1 MRISTTPR
9 DRFRAAPDTESPIH
23 EQVGAGTDFRA
34 LFLEN
39 PQPMWVYA
47 LGTFQFLEVN
57 DAAVQH
63 YGYSRDE
70 FVEMTLADV
79 RQQGGGPTVIDE
91 GAPARAD
98 SQPGSE
104 RRHRLK
110 NGQIIDV
117 EVMFHRL
124 TFRGLEAQ
132 LEVVRDVTKWKR
144 EELELKQSEREYRH
158 IFEDAIV
165 GIYQSTPDG
174 RLLSVNPS
182 MAQMFGFDSP
192 GEMIASITDIQTQL
206 YVDPDQREEFKRR
219 MLEHEMLQRFEV
231 QLYRKDHS
239 TMWVCMNAR
248 VIRRVDNAV
257 RYKGSFEDITDR
269 KLLEDELR
277 QTHQEYRDL
286 LDKAVIGV
294 FQSTPEGRCISA
306 NPAMAKML
314 GYTTSKELMAQISD
328 IVRQVYAGPKR
339 RDEIKTLID
348 GQSEVKNLEFQA
360 YRKDGSKIWL
370 CCNIRAVLSDGVVVR
385 YEGMCE
391 DVTQRIFLED
401 QLRQAQKMEAIGQ
414 LAGGVAHD
422 FNNALGVITGYSD
435 LLLTSLREGDV
446 SHKYAREIAKA
457 GGRAATLTRQL
468 LAFGRKQVIQPII
481 LDLNIATEEF
491 EKMLCRL
498 IGEDIKVIFRR
509 GSDLGPVKMDP
520 GQVEQILMNLVLNA
534 RDSMPRGGRL
544 SIETANVE
552 LDETFARQHAFVH
565 PGPYVRLSVS
575 DTGCG
580 MDKDTLHHIFEPF
593 FTTKKPGKGTGLG
606 LSTVYGIVKQNAG
619 YVMVYSEVGKGT
631 TFRLYLPRLAND
643 VELSQPSAMPEALLR
658 GTETVLLVEDEEPLR
673 SLVRTCLEKNG
684 YSVLDARDAASAL
697 ALAKSHRGRIH
708 LLLTDVVMPGMS
720 GRKLAKRLVTMQPEL
735 KVAYMTGYTD
745 DLIDHHGILDRQT
758 VLLEKPFTL
767 RALLTT
773 AYHALHGG
781 QNSQAARA
789 N

>member
-1 MRISTTPR
+1 MFGSKAVVRRLSMKGLPLERTPNR
-9 DRFRAAPDTESPIH
+9 VVS
-23 EQVGAGTDFRA
+23 
-34 LFLEN
+34 
-39 PQPMWVYA
+39 
-47 LGTFQFLEVN
+47 
-57 DAAVQH
+57 
-63 YGYSRDE
+63 
-70 FVEMTLADV
+70 
-79 RQQGGGPTVIDE
+79 GGI
-91 GAPARAD
+91 A
-98 SQPGSE
+98 
-104 RRHRLK
+104 LK

-117 EVMFHRL
+117 EVMFHPL

-132 LEVVRDVTKWKR
+132 LEVVLDVTKWKR

-192 GEMIASITDIQTQL
+192 AEMIASITDIQTQL

-219 MLEHEMLQRFEV
+219 MLEHEMLRRFEV

-286 LDKAVIGV
+286 LDKALIGV

-306 NPAMAKML
+306 NPAMTKML
-314 GYTTSKELMAQISD
+314 GYTTSKELMAEIRD
-328 IVRQVYAGPKR
+328 IVRQVYAGPKS
-339 RDEIKTLID
+339 RDEIKTLMD

-360 YRKDGSKIWL
+360 YRKDGSRIWL
-370 CCNIRAVLSDGVVVR
+370 CCNIRAVLADGVVVR

-391 DVTQRIFLED
+391 DATQRIFLED

-435 LLLTSLREGDV
+435 LLLASLQEGDV

-580 MDKDTLHHIFEPF
+580 MDRDTLHHIFEPF
-593 FTTKKPGKGTGLG
+593 FTTKGPGKGTGLG

-643 VELSQPSAMPEALLR
+643 VELSQPSAMSEALLR

-673 SLVRTCLEKNG
+673 SLVRTCLEGNG
-684 YSVLDARDAASAL
+684 YSVLEARDAASAL
-697 ALAKSHRGRIH
+697 VLAKSHRGRIH

-720 GRKLAKRLVTMQPEL
+720 GRKLAKRLVTMQPKL

-745 DLIDHHGILDRQT
+745 DLIDQHRILDRQT

-789 N
+789 R